1 VFIPHSFQGTIT
13 LPIPGRCAISDE
25 ILRNHT
31 PFSEVGKKCVM
42 FVGDLSPV
50 VSGSGT
56 GMVEWVPDELRV
68 KTEGIITIKY
78 LD

>member
-1 VFIPHSFQGTIT
+1 
-13 LPIPGRCAISDE
+13 
-25 ILRNHT
+25 
-31 PFSEVGKKCVM
+31 M

-50 VSGSGT
+50 ISGSGT